1 LPKEAANRV
10 AFSFS
15 NHNCMPLTVAITSIT
30 IATLKYVIGPAI
42 VEWLKGRRI
51 NKSVKARIKTS

>member
-1 LPKEAANRV
+1 VQLSV
-10 AFSFS
+10 
-15 NHNCMPLTVAITSIT
+15 SIT
-30 IATLKYVIGPAI
+30 LISIASLRYVIGPAI